1 MVTMQDVARQAGV
14 SVMTV
19 SNVINGRP
27 HVRDATRDRVLTAI
41 DDLGYAV
48 NAAARSLR
56 QGRTGVIGLAIPDI
70 DRPYFGQLA
79 ELIIERAA
87 ADGYE
92 VVIEH
97 TGAER
102 VRELG
107 ALRHSRLRSY
117 DGLVIS
123 AVNLSGADAALFRGE
138 LPVVVLGERSYDEK
152 VDHVVMPNEEGGALV
167 ARHLV
172 EEGATSLAMIGGR
185 YDPSRPDWAGNLR
198 AAGFVEAA
206 AAAGTPV
213 DDRLTVEAEYSL
225 GGGRDALGRLLAT
238 GIRFDGLFCAT
249 DVLAI
254 GAIRGLHDRGIRVP
268 GDVLVAGFDD
278 VPLAEY
284 TVPSVTSLSPDHRG
298 MVDAALS
305 MLLARIAGER
315 ETGDYREH
323 VSQPRLVA
331 RESSNGAA
339 LP

>member
-48 NAAARSLR
+48 NAAARNLR

-70 DRPYFGQLA
+70 DRPYFGLLS

-97 TGAER
+97 TGADRE
-102 VRELG
+102 RELG

-117 DGLVIS
+117 DGLIIS

-167 ARHLV
+167 ARHLLA
-172 EEGATSLAMIGGR
+172 EGATSLAMIGGR
-185 YDPSRPDWAGNLR
+185 YDPERPDWAGNLR
-198 AAGFVEAA
+198 AAGFVEEAA
-206 AAAGTPV
+206 EAGVTV
-213 DDRLTVEAEYSL
+213 DERLMIECEYSMP
-225 GGGRDALGRLLAT
+225 GGREAVARLLDT
-238 GIRFDGLFCAT
+238 GLRFDGLFCAT

-254 GAIRGLHDRGIRVP
+254 GAIRGLRDRGIQVP
-268 GDVLVAGFDD
+268 DDVLVAGFDD

-284 TVPSVTSLSPDHRG
+284 TIPAVTSLAPDHRG

-305 MLLARIAGER
+305 MLLSRIAGER
-315 ETGDYREH
+315 SAGDYREH
-323 VSQPRLVA
+323 ISAPRLVA
-331 RESSNGAA
+331 RESTNGAA
-339 LP
+339 RS